1 MRTFATSIQTTIV
14 MGIFDKILGNK
25 NITEQISKLAGNPNI
40 ASIVSQLTANKDF
53 MSKLST
59 AKDDNDIQHLIASAT
74 DAFKD
79 MKLTDEEKKDLAN
92 QLKNLAS
99 GFVGKK

>member
-1 MRTFATSIQTTIV
+1 

-25 NITEQISKLAGNPNI
+25 NITDQISKLAGNPNI
-40 ASIVSQLTANKDF
+40 ASVLSQLTSNSDF
-53 MSKLST
+53 MSKLSA
-59 AKDDNDIQHLIASAT
+59 AKSDSDIQHLIASAT

-92 QLKNLAS
+92 QVKNLA
-99 GFVGKK
+99 GGLMGKK